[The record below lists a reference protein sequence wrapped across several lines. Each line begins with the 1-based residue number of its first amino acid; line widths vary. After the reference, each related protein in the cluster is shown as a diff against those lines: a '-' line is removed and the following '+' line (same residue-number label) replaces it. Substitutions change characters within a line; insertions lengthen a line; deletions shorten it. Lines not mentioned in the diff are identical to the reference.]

1 VKTFFRYYDKFEEYL
16 LVYSLVLTVIIVF
29 VQVIMRYIFNHSL
42 SWSEELTRYIF
53 IYQVW
58 LGGSLGVK
66 ESKHIRVEIIYDIF
80 KGRGRYLVDLVAMAI
95 FLAFCVFL
103 TINSAGLVQLLF
115 QRHSLSTGLRLPL
128 GYAYAAVPIGCGMM
142 ALRLLGQIYDD
153 LMAFLKPEGG
163 QA

>member
-1 VKTFFRYYDKFEEYL
+1 MKTFFRFYDKFEEYL
-16 LVYSLVLTVIIVF
+16 LVSSLVLTVIIVF
-29 VQVIMRYIFNHSL
+29 VQIIMRYIFNASL

-66 ESKHIRVEIIYDIF
+66 ESKHIRVEIIHGLVKD
-80 KGRGRYLVDLVAMAI
+80 RGKHLVDIMAMSI

-115 QRHSLSTGLRLPL
+115 QRHALSTGLRLPL
-128 GYAYAAVPIGCGMM
+128 AYAYAAVPIGCGMM
-142 ALRLLGQIYDD
+142 ALRLVGEIYKDII
-153 LMAFLKPEGG
+153 AFLKPEGG